1 MRTQSLWF
9 VSMKMSSVVETVAR
23 EVISEQMWAVVD
35 FCPAEPRK
43 GSAGVVHLA
52 AEAWQALQEQS
63 K

>member
-1 MRTQSLWF
+1 
-9 VSMKMSSVVETVAR
+9 MKMSSVVETVAR
-23 EVISEQMWAVVD
+23 EGISEQMWAVVD